1 MHSIFISY
9 RRADAAGHAG
19 RLADRLTSA
28 FGREHVFIDVDS
40 ISYGED
46 FVEAIQRTLQDC
58 EVVLVLIGPHW
69 LVASDAE
76 GSRRLDSPTDTVV
89 LEIATALEM
98 QRKVL
103 PVLVG
108 GASMPVPESLPE
120 AIRKLAR
127 RHAIEVSDKRFGKDA
142 LELIEILRGMLE
154 RARAAEVPTQPTPA
168 AAQPVRSLPAEP
180 SFQPESDVRSGR
192 VNWLDSLIWAIFA
205 AGIVIAVLMVGAWY
219 QSPSSQGDP
228 ASGDAVP
235 AQNPQHPTQ

>member
-142 LELIEILRGMLE
+142 QELIETLRRMLE
-154 RARAAEVPTQPTPA
+154 RARAAQAPTPTPDSTPS
-168 AAQPVRSLPAEP
+168 QPAESP
-180 SFQPESDVRSGR
+180 PLRQAASGTEAPRSAGVGVLRNVTSFVVAIVSG
-192 VNWLDSLIWAIFA
+192 VAFAVVMTLLLMAIFE
-205 AGIVIAVLMVGAWY
+205 
-219 QSPSSQGDP
+219 
-228 ASGDAVP
+228 
-235 AQNPQHPTQ
+235 HR